1 MTRNIPINLDEDA
14 MAATEDIEG
23 IGDAAKR
30 IDPGNKKEKHRM
42 LFTRMGR
49 SDGGRR
55 LSRAGLRAEKMPNP
69 GWKYWVKHSMI

>member
-1 MTRNIPINLDEDA
+1 MLRNIPIAHDEDA
-14 MAATEDIEG
+14 VAATEDIEG
-23 IGDAAKR
+23 IGDVAKR

-55 LSRAGLRAEKMPNP
+55 LSRVGLRAEKMPNP
-69 GWKYWVKHSMI
+69 GWQYWVKHSMI